1 MKKYFISGIGTDVGK
16 TLVSAILTEAL
27 QADYWK
33 PVQCGI
39 EGGTDHEKVKN
50 LISNSHSVFHKEAYL
65 LKEPASPHI
74 ASAKENIK
82 ISKSNI
88 QLPNTN
94 NKLIIEGAGGL
105 LVPLN
110 NNEYVID
117 LAKEFDAPVIL
128 VVSSYLGCI
137 NHTLLSID
145 YLISHNYKIQGL
157 ILNGN
162 FETGVRNAIVNYRN
176 IPVLAEIPLVK
187 TADKQFV
194 LEQATN
200 INIYQF

>member
-1 MKKYFISGIGTDVGK
+1 MKKYFISGIGTNVGK
-16 TLVSAILTEAL
+16 TLISAIVTEAL

-39 EGGTDHEKVKN
+39 TDGADKDKVKN
-50 LISNSHSVFHKEAYL
+50 LISNSHSVLHNEVYL
-65 LKEPASPHI
+65 LSEPASPHI
-74 ASAKENIK
+74 AAAKENCK

-110 NNEYVID
+110 DNEYVID
-117 LAKEFDAPVIL
+117 LAKQFDATVIL
-128 VVSSYLGCI
+128 VANSYLGCI
-137 NHTLLSID
+137 NHTLLSVD
-145 YLISHNYKIQGL
+145 YLTNHNYKIQGL

-162 FETGVRNAIVNYRN
+162 FEPGVRSAIVNYKN
-176 IPVLAEIPLVK
+176 IPILAEIPMVR
-187 TADKQFV
+187 TADKRFV
-194 LEQATN
+194 LEQASK
-200 INIYQF
+200 INIYLF